1 MTATRAWTPAEG
13 SLTDIL
19 KLYPQPLAA
28 LAAGEIPAIILR
40 KAYPPDHCVALI
52 RRFYER
58 RLLYDPRKV
67 GDGSPHRVDIGTSL
81 GTHNADPEK
90 FFAHAAK
97 THELFKTLFDE
108 YEDPVKIVYDALS
121 LLAPDKRLMTAREP
135 EGRLY
140 GPAIFRTYHAGL
152 GHGPHYDSVSK
163 RSKLFNY
170 AVSRFQH
177 QFAGV
182 LCFQNSNEA
191 NESGEPFIYNSTWT
205 PIMQEYREKGT
216 FRQYAAERG
225 IARIQVQLEPGDL
238 YFFYSENVHEVP
250 SVIGDK
256 PRVVLAIFFAM
267 SPDDEEIFVWS

>member
-1 MTATRAWTPAEG
+1 
-13 SLTDIL
+13 
-19 KLYPQPLAA
+19 
-28 LAAGEIPAIILR
+28 
-40 KAYPPDHCVALI
+40 
-52 RRFYER
+52 
-58 RLLYDPRKV
+58 
-67 GDGSPHRVDIGTSL
+67 
-81 GTHNADPEK
+81 
-90 FFAHAAK
+90 
-97 THELFKTLFDE
+97 LFDE
-108 YEDPVKIVYDALS
+108 YEDPVKIVYDSLSHLAL
-121 LLAPDKRLMTAREP
+121 DKRVMTARELD
-135 EGRLY
+135 GRLY

-182 LCFQNSNEA
+182 LCFQNSDEA
-191 NESGEPFIYNSTWT
+191 GEGGEPCIYNSTWT

-225 IARIQVQLEPGDL
+225 IARIQVKLEPGDL

-250 SVIGDK
+250 SVIGDQ

-267 SPDDEEIFVWS
+267 SPDDAEIFVWS